1 MKYRLVIFD
10 FDGTLADSVPWMMDV
25 ADEIAD
31 RHHFPRL
38 TEADMEALRGPQ
50 GASIPRLLK
59 IPRWKL
65 ILIARDGRRMM
76 AEKLGEIRLFPGAAD
91 LLRHL
96 HESGARIAIVSSNSE
111 SNVRQIL
118 GESLASL
125 VEQYECGASFFGKS
139 RKLRRV
145 IKKSGLPATSIL
157 SVGDEMRDLTASL
170 DVGLPFGAVSWG
182 LCYGHALE
190 AAGATVVFQSIA
202 HIGDVVLSTP
212 APTSH

>member
-10 FDGTLADSVPWMMDV
+10 FDGTLADSVPWMMGV

-38 TEADMEALRGPQ
+38 TDADREAIRGPEA
-50 GASIPRLLK
+50 ASIPRLLK

-65 ILIARDGRRMM
+65 VLIARDGRRMM
-76 AEKLGEIRLFPGAAD
+76 AAKLHEIQLYPGAAD

-96 HESGARIAIVSSNSE
+96 SENGVRIAIVSSNSE
-111 SNVRQIL
+111 SNIRQIL

-139 RKLRRV
+139 RKLRKV
-145 IKKSGLPATSIL
+145 IRKSGLPAESIL

-170 DVGLPFGAVSWG
+170 DVGLPFGGVSWG
-182 LCYGHALE
+182 ICHATALRE
-190 AAGATVVFQSIA
+190 AGATVVFDT
-202 HIGDVVLSTP
+202 IGQISDIVLSAP
-212 APTSH
+212 APASL